1 MAAMRLPIGHCSTR
15 SSIPQPVHRG
25 CRSTTVAALASAS
38 RSTPAWSSSP
48 MAPKIP
54 SAASS
59 AFSPAI
65 PVPAFFATP
74 MLVILARSSSLL
86 LTTSISPCSRC
97 GEIDVVAGI
106 GDAGRLGR
114 FKAVR
119 GSPTPVQRARDRH
132 GYFCGTLRIGLL
144 IHRNRMQ
151 KLIECVP
158 NFSEGRDQNVI
169 RQITDAVKSTDGVSL
184 LDIDPGASTNRTVVT
199 FVGSPDAAVE
209 AAFRAIKK
217 AAELIDMRKHKG
229 AHPRMGATDV
239 CPFIPVSNVSWD
251 EAVECARKLGKRVSE
266 ELKIPVYLYE
276 KAAKDNARSN
286 LAVIRAGEYEGFFEK
301 IKQPEWKPDFG
312 PAVFNKNS
320 GATVIGVRDF
330 LVAYNANLNTK
341 SVRRANSVAFDVR
354 EQGRVKTEDGTPSG
368 KPVLG
373 LNGEPVRIPGIL
385 KHVKAIGWFVKEY
398 GIAQVSMN
406 LTNIEE
412 TPLHVAFDAC
422 VQAAA
427 ERGLRV
433 TGSEIV
439 GMVPKKSL
447 VDAGRYFLR
456 KQRCSEGASEEELMD
471 IAIRSMG
478 LGELKPFDPIEKVIE
493 LKIQS
498 TESKKSLVKMNMRE
512 FCNETL
518 SDSPAPGGG
527 SVAALM
533 GALGASLGGMV
544 ANLSAGKR
552 GWDDKLEYF
561 SDWAVKAQQLKD
573 ELLSLVDEDTAAF
586 NKVIDSFAL
595 PKASAEE
602 KTARSAAIEAATKYA
617 AEVPVKVME
626 TASRSYALLAEM
638 AERGNPASV
647 SDVGVGALAIR
658 ACIDGAALNVRIN
671 LANLKDEK
679 FKSDLQKKV
688 RKLQADSES
697 AFKKIDQIVQS
708 KLT

>member
-1 MAAMRLPIGHCSTR
+1 MDLS
-15 SSIPQPVHRG
+15 
-25 CRSTTVAALASAS
+25 
-38 RSTPAWSSSP
+38 
-48 MAPKIP
+48 
-54 SAASS
+54 
-59 AFSPAI
+59 
-65 PVPAFFATP
+65 ATP
-74 MLVILARSSSLL
+74 GQALRWVL
-86 LTTSISPCSRC
+86 PSRKIC
-97 GEIDVVAGI
+97 G
-106 GDAGRLGR
+106 RC
-114 FKAVR
+114 
-119 GSPTPVQRARDRH
+119 RAPLQEELPANS
-132 GYFCGTLRIGLL
+132 GA
-144 IHRNRMQ
+144 MQ

-169 RQITDAVKSTDGVSL
+169 RQITDAIESVDGVSL
-184 LDIDPGASTNRTVVT
+184 LDVDPGASTNRTVVT

-217 AAELIDMRKHKG
+217 AAELIDMREHKG

-239 CPFIPVSNVSWD
+239 CPFIPVSNVSGD
-251 EAVECARKLGKRVSE
+251 EAIACANRLGKRVGD

-276 KAAKDNARSN
+276 KAAKNKSRSN
-286 LAVIRAGEYEGFFEK
+286 LSVIRAGEYEGFFEK
-301 IKQPEWKPDFG
+301 IRQSEWKPDFG
-312 PAVFNKNS
+312 PDKFNENS

-330 LVAYNANLNTK
+330 LVAYNVNLNTK

-354 EQGRVKTEDGTPSG
+354 EQGRVQTEDGTPGG
-368 KPVLG
+368 KPVLDG
-373 LNGEPVRIPGIL
+373 NGEPVRIPGML

-412 TPLHVAFDAC
+412 TPVHAAFDAC
-422 VQAAA
+422 CESAA

-439 GMVPKKSL
+439 GMVPKKCL

-456 KQRCSEGASEEELMD
+456 KQKWSEGVSDEELID

-478 LGELKPFDPIEKVIE
+478 LSELKPFDPKQKVIE
-493 LKIQS
+493 FKI
-498 TESKKSLVKMNMRE
+498 ESAEPKTSLAKMNLRE

-561 SDWAVKAQQLKD
+561 SDWAIKAQQLKD
-573 ELLSLVDEDTAAF
+573 ELLSLVDEDTTAF
-586 NKVIDSFAL
+586 NKVMDAFAL
-595 PKASAEE
+595 PKEAAEE
-602 KTARSAAIEAATKYA
+602 KAARTAAIEQATKYA
-617 AEVPVKVME
+617 AEVPLKVME
-626 TASRSYALLAEM
+626 TASKSYELLAEM

-658 ACIDGAALNVRIN
+658 ACIEGAALNVRIN
-671 LANLKDEK
+671 LAQLKNEK
-679 FKSDLQKKV
+679 FKGVLEEKV
-688 RKLQADSES
+688 RSVCAHSVAKFKEISQAVEGKL
-697 AFKKIDQIVQS
+697 S
-708 KLT
+708 KS

>member
-1 MAAMRLPIGHCSTR
+1 
-15 SSIPQPVHRG
+15 
-25 CRSTTVAALASAS
+25 
-38 RSTPAWSSSP
+38 
-48 MAPKIP
+48 
-54 SAASS
+54 
-59 AFSPAI
+59 
-65 PVPAFFATP
+65 
-74 MLVILARSSSLL
+74 
-86 LTTSISPCSRC
+86 
-97 GEIDVVAGI
+97 
-106 GDAGRLGR
+106 
-114 FKAVR
+114 
-119 GSPTPVQRARDRH
+119 
-132 GYFCGTLRIGLL
+132 
-144 IHRNRMQ
+144 MQ

-169 RQITDAVKSTDGVSL
+169 RQITDAIGSVDGVSL
-184 LDIDPGASTNRTVVT
+184 LDVDPGASTNRTVVT

-209 AAFRAIKK
+209 AAFHAIRK

-239 CPFIPVSNVSWD
+239 CPFIPVSDVGWD
-251 EAVECARKLGKRVSE
+251 EAIACAIRLGQRVGD

-276 KAAKDNARSN
+276 KAAKNESRSN
-286 LAVIRAGEYEGFFEK
+286 LSIIRAGEYEGFTEK
-301 IKQPEWKPDFG
+301 IRQPEWKPDFG
-312 PAVFNKNS
+312 PDVFNEKS

-354 EQGRVKTEDGTPSG
+354 EQGRVQTEDGTPWG
-368 KPVLG
+368 KPL
-373 LNGEPVRIPGIL
+373 LDANGEVIRIPGTL

-412 TPLHVAFDAC
+412 TPLHAAFDAC
-422 VQAAA
+422 CESAAS
-427 ERGLRV
+427 RGLRV

-439 GMVPKKSL
+439 GMLPKQCL

-456 KQRCSEGASEEELMD
+456 KQKWSEGVSDEDLID

-478 LGELKPFDPIEKVIE
+478 LSELKSFEPKEKVIE
-493 LKIQS
+493 FKI
-498 TESKKSLVKMNMRE
+498 ESAEPKSSLAKMNLRE

-561 SDWAVKAQQLKD
+561 SNWAVKAQQLKD

-586 NKVIDSFAL
+586 NKVMDAFAL
-595 PKASAEE
+595 PKESAEE
-602 KTARSAAIEAATKYA
+602 KAARAAAIAQATKYA
-617 AEVPVKVME
+617 AEVPLKVME
-626 TASRSYALLAEM
+626 TALKSYELLAEM

-647 SDVGVGALAIR
+647 SDVGVGALATR
-658 ACIDGAALNVRIN
+658 ACIEGAALNVRIN
-671 LANLKDEK
+671 LAQLKDER
-679 FKSDLQKKV
+679 FKPDLLKKIE
-688 RKLQADSES
+688 QISADSDTQ
-697 AFKKIDQIVQS
+697 FKKIYQVVES
-708 KLT
+708 KLG